1 MECKLV
7 CPYEKDTC
15 LSPNSRSLTR
25 TSTRFLPGADVDVV
39 VPTVVTGPEDD
50 GLDADADAGAGT
62 RVVPGLNVVALVALV
77 VVTGDVVVDDLDSTR
92 IPLFGSCIEIKGWS
106 ELV

>member
-1 MECKLV
+1 MECRFV

-50 GLDADADAGAGT
+50 GLDADAGAGT
-62 RVVPGLNVVALVALV
+62 RVVPGLNVVALV

-92 IPLFGSCIEIKGWS
+92 IPLFGSCIENKW
-106 ELV
+106 LVRTGLVV